1 MSLPRK
7 ELSSELREQI
17 IGAYHVE
24 SNASVIVSTLAIP
37 KQTVRDTIN
46 RFKKTGS
53 PHPVKRTGR
62 PKNLS
67 ERDQRSLKRI
77 VKKDRKASLIK
88 ITNQPNAYINNSIH
102 FNNFNTTRNYIKLLS
117 FELYYAS
124 HKPLLTTQHKKKC
137 LQWCKERKTGMMNGT
152 KLYGQMSHSFPFPFR
167 WAYKSV
173 AKIL

>member
-24 SNASVIVSTLAIP
+24 SNASAIASTLAIP

-46 RFKKTGS
+46 RFKKTGF

-67 ERDQRSLKRI
+67 KRDQRSLKRI
-77 VKKDRKASLIK
+77 VKKHRSLKLPI
-88 ITNQPNAYINNSIH
+88 NQMHILKTQFTLI
-102 FNNFNTTRNYIKLLS
+102 
-117 FELYYAS
+117 
-124 HKPLLTTQHKKKC
+124 PL
-137 LQWCKERKTGMMNGT
+137 
-152 KLYGQMSHSFPFPFR
+152 
-167 WAYKSV
+167 V
-173 AKIL
+173 II